1 MAANSDGAR
10 WARGI
15 TDEMVAE
22 VAGRRAVRRPAR
34 LSAGETVHQAERC
47 RRRA

>member
-15 TDEMVAE
+15 TDEVAD
-22 VAGRRAVRRPAR
+22 VAGRRVVRRQAR
-34 LSAGETVHQAERC
+34 LSAGETVHQDERC
-47 RRRA
+47 RRRT